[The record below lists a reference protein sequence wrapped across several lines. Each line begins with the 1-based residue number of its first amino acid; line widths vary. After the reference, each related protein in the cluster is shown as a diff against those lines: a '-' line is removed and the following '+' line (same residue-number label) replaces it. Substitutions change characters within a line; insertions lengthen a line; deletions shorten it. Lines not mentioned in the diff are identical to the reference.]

1 MPDISWEDNSVK
13 TGSNQV
19 ALSESLFCL
28 LDIVTEAGLSQ
39 MNSSPT
45 RGDHLL
51 LLDLYFTN
59 NPTLVRQVKVRP
71 GLGDNDSAI
80 MVDSLIK
87 PLVNKSV
94 PRKVYQFHK
103 GNLADQIMNF
113 QSLRQNS

>member
-1 MPDISWEDNSVK
+1 MPDICWEENSVK

-19 ALSESLFCL
+19 ALSESL

-51 LLDLYFTN
+51 DLYFTN

-71 GLGDNDSAI
+71 GLGDHDSAI

-94 PRKVYQFHK
+94 SRKVYQFHK
-103 GNLADQIMNF
+103 ENFNLLTYLM
-113 QSLRQNS
+113 L